1 MNMQHRRNEG
11 VEESMYEGIEN
22 ELLGITFYT
31 NPQTTG
37 NIDRRTESQ

>member
-1 MNMQHRRNEG
+1 MGNE
-11 VEESMYEGIEN
+11 ENMYEGIDS

-31 NPQTTG
+31 NPPTTR